1 MIAPVAPLRFTHP
14 RPCVIATREN
24 KARVGAWGRRYM
36 NETPSAADRSLLELQ
51 VLAQIRDS
59 LTALNADVRE
69 VREKVIR
76 LEERDQR
83 VSSLEKTV
91 AKLDTRV
98 DVLLKDKDRR
108 DGAVS
113 MGQAVVKHLPSL
125 SLGAVLT
132 ALAAWFSKAIH

>member
-1 MIAPVAPLRFTHP
+1 MTNTAPLRFTPLPSRTMVP
-14 RPCVIATREN
+14 RYGRQ
-24 KARVGAWGRRYM
+24 RVSAWGCRYM
-36 NETPSAADRSLLELQ
+36 NGQPGAADRSLLELQ

-59 LTALNADVRE
+59 LTSLNTDVRE

-83 VSSLEKTV
+83 VSSLEQTI

-125 SLGAVLT
+125 SLGAILT
-132 ALAAWFSKAIH
+132 ALAAWFSKALH

>member
-1 MIAPVAPLRFTHP
+1 MTLAAPRFTPSLRHVMSTRQP
-14 RPCVIATREN
+14 RGRA
-24 KARVGAWGRRYM
+24 GAWGRM
-36 NETPSAADRSLLELQ
+36 NSNDGTDRSRLEIQ
-51 VLAQIRDS
+51 VLAQIRDN
-59 LTALNADVRE
+59 LTALNTDVRE

-83 VSSLEKTV
+83 VSALEQAI

-113 MGQAVVKHLPSL
+113 FGQAVVKHLPSL
-125 SLGAVLT
+125 SLGAI
-132 ALAAWFSKAIH
+132 LAAIASWFAKATH

>member
-1 MIAPVAPLRFTHP
+1 MSEPV
-14 RPCVIATREN
+14 N
-24 KARVGAWGRRYM
+24 
-36 NETPSAADRSLLELQ
+36 AADRSLLELQ

-59 LTALNADVRE
+59 LTTLNTDVRE

-83 VSSLEKTV
+83 VSSLEQTI

-113 MGQAVVKHLPSL
+113 MGQAVVKYLPSL
-125 SLGAVLT
+125 SLGAILT
-132 ALAAWFSKAIH
+132 ALAAWFSKAIY

>member
-1 MIAPVAPLRFTHP
+1 MSANDNTD
-14 RPCVIATREN
+14 
-24 KARVGAWGRRYM
+24 RRH
-36 NETPSAADRSLLELQ
+36 LELE
-51 VLAQIRDS
+51 VLTQIRDNLTS
-59 LTALNADVRE
+59 LNTDVRE

-83 VSSLEKTV
+83 VAALEQTI

-113 MGQAVVKHLPSL
+113 LGHAVVKHTPAL
-125 SLGAVLT
+125 SLGAILA
-132 ALAAWFSKAIH
+132 ALATWFSKGFH

>member
-1 MIAPVAPLRFTHP
+1 MSEPV
-14 RPCVIATREN
+14 N
-24 KARVGAWGRRYM
+24 
-36 NETPSAADRSLLELQ
+36 AADRSLLELQ

-59 LTALNADVRE
+59 LTTLNTDVRE

-83 VSSLEKTV
+83 VSSLEQTI

-125 SLGAVLT
+125 SLGAILT

>member
-1 MIAPVAPLRFTHP
+1 MSEQP
-14 RPCVIATREN
+14 
-24 KARVGAWGRRYM
+24 G
-36 NETPSAADRSLLELQ
+36 AADRSLLELQ

-59 LTALNADVRE
+59 LTTLNTDVRE

-83 VSSLEKTV
+83 VSSLEQTI

-125 SLGAVLT
+125 SLGAAIT
-132 ALAAWFSKAIH
+132 ALAAWFSKAVH

>member
-1 MIAPVAPLRFTHP
+1 MNAVPLRFTPLPSRTMVSRYRRP
-14 RPCVIATREN
+14 RVR
-24 KARVGAWGRRYM
+24 AWGRKCM
-36 NETPSAADRSLLELQ
+36 IEQSGSTDRSLLELQ

-59 LTALNADVRE
+59 LTTLNTDVRE

-83 VSSLEKTV
+83 VSALEQTI
-91 AKLDTRV
+91 AKIDTRV

-125 SLGAVLT
+125 SLGAILT
-132 ALAAWFSKAIH
+132 ALAAWFSKALH

>member
-1 MIAPVAPLRFTHP
+1 MSEQPD
-14 RPCVIATREN
+14 
-24 KARVGAWGRRYM
+24 
-36 NETPSAADRSLLELQ
+36 AADRSLLELQ

-59 LTALNADVRE
+59 LTTLNTDVRE

-83 VSSLEKTV
+83 VSSLEQTI

-125 SLGAVLT
+125 SLGAAIT
-132 ALAAWFSKAIH
+132 ALAAWFSKAVH

>member
-1 MIAPVAPLRFTHP
+1 MMRAASLRFTPP
-14 RPCVIATREN
+14 RSRAIAVRTD
-24 KARVGAWGRRYM
+24 RVRAGAWGRKYM
-36 NETPSAADRSLLELQ
+36 HETPSAADRSLLELQ

-59 LTALNADVRE
+59 LTTLNTDVRE

-83 VSSLEKTV
+83 VSSLEQTI

-125 SLGAVLT
+125 SLGAILT

>member
-1 MIAPVAPLRFTHP
+1 MSEGGNP
-14 RPCVIATREN
+14 
-24 KARVGAWGRRYM
+24 
-36 NETPSAADRSLLELQ
+36 ADRSLLELQ

-59 LTALNADVRE
+59 LTTLNTDVRE

-83 VSSLEKTV
+83 VSSLEQTI

-125 SLGAVLT
+125 SLGAIIA

>member
-1 MIAPVAPLRFTHP
+1 MSEPV
-14 RPCVIATREN
+14 N
-24 KARVGAWGRRYM
+24 
-36 NETPSAADRSLLELQ
+36 AADRSLLELQ

-59 LTALNADVRE
+59 LTTLNTDVRE

-83 VSSLEKTV
+83 VSSLEQTI

-108 DGAVS
+108 DGAVN

-125 SLGAVLT
+125 SLGAILT
-132 ALAAWFSKAIH
+132 ALAAWFSKALH